1 MLRYRLAG
9 SVKNTLQIIELSGE
23 LHFYNDQ
30 MTLVILGLDVDTI
43 EFVCIRILI

>member
-9 SVKNTLQIIELSGE
+9 SVKNPLQIIELSGE
-23 LHFYNDQ
+23 LHFNNDQ
-30 MTLVILGLDVDTI
+30 MSFVIFSLDVDTI

>member
-23 LHFYNDQ
+23 LHFNNDQ